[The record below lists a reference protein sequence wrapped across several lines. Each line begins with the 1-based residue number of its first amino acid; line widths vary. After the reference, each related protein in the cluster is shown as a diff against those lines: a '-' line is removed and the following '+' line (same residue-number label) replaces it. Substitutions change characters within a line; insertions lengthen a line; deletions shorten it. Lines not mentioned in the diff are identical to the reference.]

1 MSPRL
6 LIMVL
11 LGAWLSAGPV
21 RALTFTPAD
30 ILGWEQKSFAGHTD
44 YRLVFDPQ
52 LQRQVLKAASKGAA
66 SGLFYE
72 QKIDLNRTPWL
83 SWRWRV
89 EQFPTVEDEQAKAGD
104 DFAVRVYIVVRDGW
118 TFLSTRAVSY
128 VWSQQIATD
137 RSWDNPFT
145 GDKAMMLALRN
156 GQGDGGW
163 VTEKRNLKADLRRL
177 FGKDFRYIDAVAIMT
192 DADNSNSRAVGYYA
206 DLVFTRE

>member
-1 MSPRL
+1 MHKLLLHGLLLLLAANARADMRFSPEAML
-6 LIMVL
+6 
-11 LGAWLSAGPV
+11 A
-21 RALTFTPAD
+21 
-30 ILGWEQKSFAGHTD
+30 WEQKSFAGQTD
-44 YRLVFDPQ
+44 YSLVFDPQ

-89 EQFPTVEDEQAKAGD
+89 EQFPTVENEQAKAGD

-128 VWSQQIATD
+128 VWSQQAMVSQ
-137 RSWDNPFT
+137 SWPNPFT

-163 VTEKRNLKADLRRL
+163 VTEKRNLKVDLRRL

>member
-1 MSPRL
+1 MHKLLLHGLLLLLAANARADMRFSPEAML
-6 LIMVL
+6 
-11 LGAWLSAGPV
+11 A
-21 RALTFTPAD
+21 
-30 ILGWEQKSFAGHTD
+30 WEQKSFAGQTD
-44 YRLVFDPQ
+44 YSLVFDPQ
-52 LQRQVLKAASKGAA
+52 LQREVLKAASKGAA

-89 EQFPTVEDEQAKAGD
+89 EQFPTVANEQDKAGD

-128 VWSQQIATD
+128 VWSQQAMVSQ
-137 RSWDNPFT
+137 SWPNPFT
-145 GDKAMMLALRN
+145 GDKAMMLALRK